1 MKLEEIL
8 LHVTEHK
15 PALTLDDI
23 YSRPLCIR
31 VSSSL
36 SSSLCSVDCPH
47 GMEGGGVAGEG
58 LGWRWGVG
66 LWVAV

>member
-1 MKLEEIL
+1 MKLEDTTL
-8 LHVTEHK
+8 RVTEHK

-47 GMEGGGVAGEG
+47 GMEGEG
-58 LGWRWGVG
+58 FGWRWGVG
-66 LWVAV
+66 LGVAV